1 MDGMSGRKT
10 DEGKAATMAESK
22 SGKKRKQGKENGKKQ
37 EDSIY
42 ACVCVSVLH

>member
-22 SGKKRKQGKENGKKQ
+22 RGKKRENKQK
-37 EDSIY
+37 D
-42 ACVCVSVLH
+42 

>member
-22 SGKKRKQGKENGKKQ
+22 RGKKRKQAERLKADDEVRKIMG
-37 EDSIY
+37 
-42 ACVCVSVLH
+42 

>member
-22 SGKKRKQGKENGKKQ
+22 RGKKEKTSRKIKR
-37 EDSIY
+37 
-42 ACVCVSVLH
+42 